1 MKKNIIPTFSDYSQ
15 CLIDRLKEE
24 GRFGTSRTYSKTR
37 ASFLSF
43 IKDIRMSEID
53 RDTIRRYNRY
63 LAGRGVIRN
72 TLSFYNRVLRAM
84 YNKALKEYG
93 FADAHPFDSVYT
105 GIDRTSSRAA
115 SEKSIAILATM
126 DLPEV
131 HDREALSL
139 TRDMFLF
146 SYVMRGMPFV
156 DMVYLK
162 KSQIKNGVMT
172 YSRRK
177 TGRTLR
183 IKVEGEALFII
194 NKYSQK
200 NGGSEYVFPILDD
213 HHGRKKTFM
222 PEEAYLR
229 YSSSL
234 SLYNRNLRR
243 LSSMAGIADRLTSY
257 VSRHSWATAAQN
269 IGSGVSV
276 ISAALGHSS
285 ERMTKIYLGNL
296 NSVIIDDT
304 NRKLLDRLD
313 RYCFSNMNKNVRKF
327 RTSQLSVSTKE
338 TK

>member
-1 MKKNIIPTFSDYSQ
+1 MRKTTSVPTFGTYS
-15 CLIDRLKEE
+15 LRLVEE
-24 GRFGTSRTYSKTR
+24 LREQGRFGTSLTYLKTR

-43 IKDIRMSEID
+43 ITDVRLSEID
-53 RDTIRRYNRY
+53 PDMIQRYNRY
-63 LAGRGVIRN
+63 LVGRGVVRN

-84 YNKALKEYG
+84 YNKARKEYH
-93 FADAHPFDSVYT
+93 FDDARPFEGVYT
-105 GIDRTSSRAA
+105 GIDRTSSRAV
-115 SEKSIAILATM
+115 SEKSIARLATM

-131 HDREALSL
+131 RDRDALSL
-139 TRDMFLF
+139 ARDMFLF
-146 SYVMRGMPFV
+146 SYAMRGMPFV
-156 DMVYLK
+156 DMAYLK
-162 KSQIKNGVMT
+162 KSQIRDGVLT

-200 NGGSEYVFPILDD
+200 NSGSEYIFPILDALG
-213 HHGRKKTFM
+213 GRRQTGTA
-222 PEEAYLR
+222 EAAYVR
-229 YSSSL
+229 YSSAL

-243 LSSMAGIADRLTSY
+243 LSSLAGIAEHLTSY
-257 VSRHSWATAAQN
+257 ASRHSWATAAQN
-269 IGSGVSV
+269 MGSGISV

-296 NSVIIDDT
+296 NTVIIDIT

-313 RYCFSNMNKNVRKF
+313 KYCICSLNKKVRKV

-338 TK
+338 T